1 MRVVSHSALF
11 GFVAIST
18 CHAAIAAR
26 AHDALFLF
34 AFLQFI
40 TMFCFGLIVGNFS
53 AIAMEPLGHI
63 AGTASSVQGFIT
75 TVGGALLGFFI
86 GQSFDNSVVPLT
98 LGFSGFGVLAL
109 VTVFVV
115 EKGRLFQP
123 TQPISI

>member
-1 MRVVSHSALF
+1 
-11 GFVAIST
+11 
-18 CHAAIAAR
+18 
-26 AHDALFLF
+26 
-34 AFLQFI
+34 
-40 TMFCFGLIVGNFS
+40 
-53 AIAMEPLGHI
+53 MEPLGHI